1 MPHNLRIIFMGTPDF
16 AVPSLQALVEAGYP
30 VVAVVT
36 APDKPSGR
44 GLQLKASPVKMYAQ
58 SQGIPVLQPD
68 KLKNPEFLSALRAF
82 QADLQVVV
90 AFRML
95 PEVVWNMPPKG
106 TINLHAS
113 LLPDYRGAAPI
124 NHAIIQ
130 GETETGATTFFLQH
144 AIDTGDIID
153 SIRVPILPD
162 DNAGTLHDKLMIQG
176 AQLIVKTADAIEQNT
191 YTTQAQSG
199 VSNKTAP
206 KIFREDCKI
215 DWHQPAMRIHNLI
228 RGLSPYPAAFTDV
241 AGMQWKLFQSVP
253 IIAAH
258 QLQPGTW
265 VSDHKSY
272 VHIACADGYINV
284 LSLQAEG
291 KKRMEIAD
299 FLRGNKLPQQG

>member
-1 MPHNLRIIFMGTPDF
+1 MSHNLRIIFMGTPDF

-58 SQGIPVLQPD
+58 SQGLPVLQPD
-68 KLKNPEFLSALRAF
+68 KLKNPEFLSDLRAF

-95 PEVVWNMPPKG
+95 PEVVWNMPPTG

-124 NHAIIQ
+124 NHAIIH

-153 SIRVPILPD
+153 QIRMPILPT
-162 DNAGTLHDKLMIQG
+162 DNAGTLHDKLMMQG
-176 AQLIVKTADAIEQNT
+176 AQLIVKTVDAIERNT

-199 VSNKTAP
+199 VSDKTAP
-206 KIFREDCKI
+206 KIFRDDCKI

-228 RGLSPYPAAFTDV
+228 RGLSPYPAAFTDI
-241 AGMQWKLFQSVP
+241 AGTQWKVFTSTP
-253 IIAAH
+253 IITAH
-258 QLQPGTW
+258 ASEPGTI
-265 VSDHKSY
+265 VSDHKTY
-272 VHIACADGYINV
+272 LHIACADGFIQIH
-284 LSLQAEG
+284 SLQAEG
-291 KKRMEIAD
+291 KKRMEIEE
-299 FLRGNKLPQQG
+299 FLRGYRLPG

>member
-1 MPHNLRIIFMGTPDF
+1 MSHNLRIIFMGTPDF

-44 GLQLKASPVKMYAQ
+44 GLQLKASPAKIYAQ

-124 NHAIIQ
+124 NHAIIH

-153 SIRVPILPD
+153 QIRMPILPT
-162 DNAGTLHDKLMIQG
+162 DNAGTLHDKLMMQG
-176 AQLIVKTADAIEQNT
+176 AQLIVKTVDAIAQNT

-199 VSNKTAP
+199 VSDKTAP
-206 KIFREDCKI
+206 KIFRDDCKI

-228 RGLSPYPAAFTDV
+228 RGLSPYPAAFTDI
-241 AGMQWKLFQSVP
+241 AGTQWKIFTSTP
-253 IIAAH
+253 IITAH
-258 QLQPGTW
+258 ASEPGTI
-265 VSDHKSY
+265 VSDHKTY
-272 VHIACADGYINV
+272 LHIACADGFIQIH
-284 LSLQAEG
+284 SLQAEG
-291 KKRMEIAD
+291 KKRMEIEE
-299 FLRGNKLPQQG
+299 FLRGYRLPG